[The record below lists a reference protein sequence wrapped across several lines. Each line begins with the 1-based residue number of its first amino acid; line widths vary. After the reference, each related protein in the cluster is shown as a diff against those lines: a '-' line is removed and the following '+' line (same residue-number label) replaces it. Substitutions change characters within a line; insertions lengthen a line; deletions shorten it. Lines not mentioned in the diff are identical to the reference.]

1 MLKKSGASMTRT
13 TTLFVIFSVLTLFGC
28 AGIKDA
34 ANDLNRL
41 GTTNTDTVGTADNGL
56 NAGASSAS
64 DAGSISDSNTDAKTA
79 APDTPPPTKKPIDII
94 PPDVGIGDDLVVI
107 GTDDPHRPL
116 LPGDCKFAKNNSANI
131 NWDGAS
137 HWVVVD
143 TNSWWFGQVA
153 DLQYTVK
160 RFSGL
165 FEQHCVNLH
174 GNNGCGLLVPVDVVT
189 HSANKDP
196 APPLPSPDVR
206 KPQSVKFL
214 YEYQKYD
221 SPVTVW
227 GEFVTSTYCGTNEE
241 SATETGW

>member
-1 MLKKSGASMTRT
+1 MKT
-13 TTLFVIFSVLTLFGC
+13 TGKLALLTAILSLSAC
-28 AGIKDA
+28 AGLKEA

-41 GTTNTDTVGTADNGL
+41 GTTSTDT
-56 NAGASSAS
+56 AGAAVNSSNADAS
-64 DAGSISDSNTDAKTA
+64 ATGDTNSTGDGNAEVETDPPSIH
-79 APDTPPPTKKPIDII
+79 PPAKKPIDIT
-94 PPDVGIGDDLVVI
+94 PPDVGISDDLVVI

-131 NWDGAS
+131 NWDGTS

-153 DLQYTVK
+153 AFQYTVK

-189 HSANKDP
+189 RSANKDP
-196 APPLPSPDVR
+196 APPLPNPDVR
-206 KPQSVKFL
+206 NPQRVKFL
-214 YEYQKYD
+214 CEYQKYD